1 MPALCPLLQDL
12 FGGMA
17 WSNMT
22 ERSGGKIAG
31 FVDFD
36 WGANLCPSKTCSEDM
51 KVPGDIGWCLG
62 TPGGAWGHR
71 VVPGDTGWRLG
82 TSGVVL

>member
-1 MPALCPLLQDL
+1 
-12 FGGMA
+12 MA

-51 KVPGDIGWCLG
+51 KVPLG
-62 TPGGAWGHR
+62 TPGGAWGCW
-71 VVPGDTGWRLG
+71 VVPGDIN
-82 TSGVVL
+82 VLL